1 MQNTFLSALE
11 LYQTHQVQVTLN
23 SVLITVA
30 FNTALIQLI
39 YNSFSTMSDKKHNR
53 EDNQP
58 SEELATNSG
67 KWMGLMELWQRI
79 YVPDINTAWS

>member
-1 MQNTFLSALE
+1 MQNSFLSALE

-23 SVLITVA
+23 SVLITLA
-30 FNTALIQLI
+30 FNTALIKLT

-58 SEELATNSG
+58 SEELAANSG
-67 KWMGLMELWQRI
+67 K
-79 YVPDINTAWS
+79 